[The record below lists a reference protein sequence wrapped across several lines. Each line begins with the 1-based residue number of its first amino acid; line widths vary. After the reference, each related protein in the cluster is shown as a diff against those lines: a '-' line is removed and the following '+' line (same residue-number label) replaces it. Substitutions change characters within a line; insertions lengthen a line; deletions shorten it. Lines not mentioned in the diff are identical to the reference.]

1 MLPGRLDNVVGRGR
15 SGRLEGVVA
24 MDKKTFLVHS
34 DICHHVLSLAKA
46 ISEFKKRFVMYIK
59 LSM

>member
-1 MLPGRLDNVVGRGR
+1 LDNVVGRGR

-24 MDKKTFLVHS
+24 MDKKTFLVHL
-34 DICHHVLSLAKA
+34 DVCHLVLSLAKA
-46 ISEFKKRFVMYIK
+46 ISEIKKRFVMYIK